1 MTDTIIRGWN
11 DNVFFS
17 DSHPISSMAGKV
29 NLNLEQLSVAEII
42 MCHFGSFYDTSGVN
56 QTENRKHIF

>member
-42 MCHFGSFYDTSGVN
+42 LSNYVSFWLILDN
-56 QTENRKHIF
+56 NRPQ